1 MSLTNKR
8 TPRSWSSRA
17 HYAQCGD
24 ARDRILRAAL
34 DTRDTAPT
42 GTKSTR
48 SITIGI
54 QCENNTAVART
65 RTRNTTRRPIR
76 YLLPRPKLLLLTAF
90 ASKATS
96 AYCCQTYTRLVR
108 NALLTRVAY
117 VRASSISCI
126 DVRLQTRANEQL
138 GALCKQG
145 ERYGAGLYIMYVY
158 TSLLNEQRTLV
169 NLVGSSD
176 SSLLL
181 VCDKLINCIQSL
193 QSECN
198 TLCVSL

>member
-76 YLLPRPKLLLLTAF
+76 YLLPRPKLLLLTA
-90 ASKATS
+90 AKHTLGLCAML
-96 AYCCQTYTRLVR
+96 CL
-108 NALLTRVAY
+108 
-117 VRASSISCI
+117 RASLTSE
-126 DVRLQTRANEQL
+126 LQVFPTLTCDYKLAPMSNSARYVSKENAT
-138 GALCKQG
+138 ALDC
-145 ERYGAGLYIMYVY
+145 
-158 TSLLNEQRTLV
+158 
-169 NLVGSSD
+169 
-176 SSLLL
+176 
-181 VCDKLINCIQSL
+181 
-193 QSECN
+193 
-198 TLCVSL
+198 TLCTCTRPC